1 MLLNKFAK
9 NFEQFDYCSVT
20 TVCKLCFVIRRC
32 VCVCVSL
39 SFQSLL
45 MCPVHWAV
53 HTTPTQAIVNS
64 GGLPQ
69 AP

>member
-1 MLLNKFAK
+1 MFLNKFTNNLITELLRDHRLQAVVP
-9 NFEQFDYCSVT
+9 NWIFFFFS
-20 TVCKLCFVIRRC
+20 
-32 VCVCVSL
+32 SH
-39 SFQSLL
+39 SLL